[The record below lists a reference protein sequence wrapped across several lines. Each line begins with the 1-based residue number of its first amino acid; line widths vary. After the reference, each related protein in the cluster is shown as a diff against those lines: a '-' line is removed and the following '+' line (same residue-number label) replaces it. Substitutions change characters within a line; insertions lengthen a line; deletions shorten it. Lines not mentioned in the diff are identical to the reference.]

1 MAQKIFKAPDS
12 LRNSDP
18 TGFCPGCGHGIAG
31 RLGFEVL
38 DEMGLLEKSIF
49 VDDVACDSLFM
60 WSMDTDGIITAHGR
74 AIATACGVKR
84 VRQDNPVWAYVGDGA
99 TYSIGLQHTIWAAAR
114 NENITV
120 VVLNNG
126 VFVMTGGQMAPTTL
140 IGQKTTSSPAGRSKE
155 RQGEPL
161 DVTKLYT
168 GMDIAYLARGSL
180 DSVAN
185 INKTKSYLRK
195 AFEKQMN
202 HEGFSLV
209 EILSPCPTNWGLSPH
224 DAMMRIRNEVQKVYP
239 IGEYI
244 ERGVK

>member
-1 MAQKIFKAPDS
+1 
-12 LRNSDP
+12 
-18 TGFCPGCGHGIAG
+18 
-31 RLGFEVL
+31 
-38 DEMGLLEKSIF
+38 
-49 VDDVACDSLFM
+49 
-60 WSMDTDGIITAHGR
+60 
-74 AIATACGVKR
+74 
-84 VRQDNPVWAYVGDGA
+84 
-99 TYSIGLQHTIWAAAR
+99 
-114 NENITV
+114 
-120 VVLNNG
+120 
-126 VFVMTGGQMAPTTL
+126 
-140 IGQKTTSSPAGRSKE
+140 
-155 RQGEPL
+155 
-161 DVTKLYT
+161 
-168 GMDIAYLARGSL
+168 MDIAYLARGSL